1 MSSSPYIVEI
11 KNLDDLPTCIICH
24 QNIQDNAA
32 LDISSNTYCD
42 CRFYFHQPCYEKW
55 INLTRNQ
62 SCIICK
68 TDISMNFIYT
78 TPFNLDNS
86 NNMIRNRRNF
96 NSLDINNMSPR
107 TRHRYGIPFSYTHR
121 PHNFIDDC
129 FNYLCCRPRPFTRN
143 NPYVDDIIENLE
155 GMVVVLL
162 VSFVSAAIVIAIIVF
177 TL

>member
-1 MSSSPYIVEI
+1 MNSSPYTIQI

-42 CRFYFHQPCYEKW
+42 CRFYFHHSCYEKW

-68 TDISMNFIYT
+68 TDISMNFINSI
-78 TPFNLDNS
+78 PFYLDNS
-86 NNMIRNRRNF
+86 RNVIRNRRNF

-107 TRHRYGIPFSYTHR
+107 TRHRYGIPFSYRHR
-121 PHNFIDDC
+121 QHNLVDHC
-129 FNYLCCRPRPFTRN
+129 FNYVCCKHRPFNRN
-143 NPYVDDIIENLE
+143 NPYVDEIINNLE
-155 GMVVVLL
+155 GIVIVLFF
-162 VSFVSAAIVIAIIVF
+162 SFVSTTIVIALIIF